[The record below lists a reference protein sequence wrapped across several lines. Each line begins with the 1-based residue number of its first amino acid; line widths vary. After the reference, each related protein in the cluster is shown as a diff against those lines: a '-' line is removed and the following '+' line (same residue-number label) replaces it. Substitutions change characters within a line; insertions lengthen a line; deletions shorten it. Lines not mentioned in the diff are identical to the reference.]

1 MRSQSREG
9 DLAMGRRKKS
19 GGGAAWSLY
28 RLLVNI
34 TLTAQFL
41 NTKPIRHSLKWPLV
55 LFIFG
60 LVRETG
66 GSSYAALSS
75 VKLDCK
81 SHSTRT
87 VTRLEGRVD
96 DN

>member
-60 LVRETG
+60 LV
-66 GSSYAALSS
+66 SSKRNWWFELRRF
-75 VKLDCK
+75 VVRKIGL
-81 SHSTRT
+81 
-87 VTRLEGRVD
+87 
-96 DN
+96 